1 MARRVRRGRK
11 MGLGMRRPQGPHRP
25 DDLGPT
31 NRVTHVMEEM
41 LQALYVLT
49 EERGME
55 EVPRDATELSGLP
68 QHVPDDLAAAGYVT
82 LHDGRMK
89 LTELGRHL
97 GRGVVRRHRLAERLL
112 TDVLDFDLGTEE
124 EVACEMEHIVSPEL
138 TRAICTL
145 LGHPTTCP
153 RGHPIPPGP
162 CCAADER
169 EVETAVLPLTEMA
182 PGEGGV
188 IAHISTVDRG
198 RLDRL
203 SGLGIFPGD
212 EIQLVQKSPACVIQA
227 GETTVA
233 LDPEVADDIRVR
245 RLDVAAGN
253 GE

>member
-1 MARRVRRGRK
+1 
-11 MGLGMRRPQGPHRP
+11 MGLGIRRPQGPHRP

-31 NRVTHVMEEM
+31 NRVTHAMEEM

-49 EERGME
+49 EEKGME
-55 EVPRDATELSGLP
+55 EVPRDAPELSELP
-68 QHVPDDLAAAGYVT
+68 QNVPDDLAAADYIT
-82 LHDGRMK
+82 LHGDRMR

-124 EVACEMEHIVSPEL
+124 EVACELEHIVSP
-138 TRAICTL
+138 AICTL

-162 CCAADER
+162 CCAAHER
-169 EVETAVLPLTEMA
+169 ELETAVLPLTQMA
-182 PGEGGV
+182 PGERGV

-212 EIQLVQKSPACVIQA
+212 EVMLVQKSPACVIQA

-233 LDPEVADDIRVR
+233 LDADVAGDIRVR
-245 RLDVAAGN
+245 RLDVN
-253 GE
+253 DGE